1 MSKWTDFVKDFA
13 RRNNMTYGC
22 ALSNP
27 DCSKEYRDKN
37 PKLTKKE
44 QKEGENMGAEEQTGV
59 VNKEL
64 HKKAE
69 HKKRVVT
76 LKAKVN
82 KKQVDKELLEKYPA
96 FAENKQMGAEDK
108 DALPAPPSRV
118 PTSAKAT
125 EPAKKK
131 AGRPKKYATEA
142 EAKEAKKV
150 KTIESNKRRAEAKKV
165 SKTPKPEDAKA
176 LRALKAKELPR
187 ITAVQQLAEA
197 QGKGLTTGGM
207 FSQKNVNMTK
217 TLKAVA
223 EAKEQKD
230 AEENEKKAKRA
241 KDMGNNPNS
250 IYPDPYETYIQ
261 PKGASKKVAH
271 SPSAKGLDAGYSG
284 EADNGL
290 THIYPL
296 THDRLLKMLKH
307 LV

>member
-27 DCSKEYRDKN
+27 ACSSEYRDKN

-44 QKEGENMGAEEQTGV
+44 KKEGESMGAEEQTGV

-76 LKAKVN
+76 LKARVN

-96 FAENKQMGAEDK
+96 LAENKQMGAEDK
-108 DALPAPPSRV
+108 DAPQSAPAPPSRV
-118 PTSAKAT
+118 PTSSA
-125 EPAKKK
+125 KK
-131 AGRPKKYATEA
+131 AGRPKKYTTEE

-150 KTIESNKRRAEAKKV
+150 KTIESNKRRAEAKKA
-165 SKTPKPEDAKA
+165 SKTPENAKA
-176 LRALKAKELPR
+176 LKALKEEKLPPK
-187 ITAVQQLAEA
+187 TAVQQLAEA
-197 QGKGLTTGGM
+197 QA
-207 FSQKNVNMTK
+207 Q
-217 TLKAVA
+217 
-223 EAKEQKD
+223 
-230 AEENEKKAKRA
+230 
-241 KDMGNNPNS
+241 
-250 IYPDPYETYIQ
+250 
-261 PKGASKKVAH
+261 
-271 SPSAKGLDAGYSG
+271 PSAKGLIAGYSG

-296 THDRLLKMLKH
+296 SRNHILKICEHLL
-307 LV
+307 